1 MYHSVLYAEDFS
13 MLEQNAGNKHSIFS
27 SGREGIKIDGVLD
40 VVSFD
45 ERGVALGTCV
55 GSMAVEGEELHV
67 TTLDLTDGRVIV
79 EGKING
85 TYYFDPIAQS
95 KRGLFGGGKQKK

>member
-1 MYHSVLYAEDFS
+1 MNEGMS
-13 MLEQNAGNKHSIFS
+13 GS
-27 SGREGIKIDGVLD
+27 SHGFVSKERKGIEITGVKD

-45 ERGVALGTCV
+45 ERGVALETTC